1 MPHLISPARV
11 LMVALALLAAEP
23 AAAQTMTLA
32 QRIEQCGTCHGK
44 DGNSSTELI
53 PSLAAQPE
61 FFLLNQLVLFREG
74 VRAIEPMASLVKG
87 LADDDLTAL
96 AQHYAALP
104 AARTA
109 EAPDAA
115 KVKAGEALAE
125 KLRCASCHL
134 PSLAGQEQMPRIAG
148 QRIDY
153 MIVQLKAYRDS
164 QRSGADP
171 LMNATVAGVPDADL
185 AALAHYAAS
194 K

>member
-1 MPHLISPARV
+1 MPHLRPTARAI
-11 LMVALALLAAEP
+11 LAALALLAAGP

-32 QRIEQCGTCHGK
+32 QRIEQCGTCHGR
-44 DGNSSTELI
+44 DGNSTTELI

-74 VRAIEPMASLVKG
+74 VRAIEPMVSLVKS
-87 LADDDLTAL
+87 LSDDELTAL

-109 EAPDAA
+109 ETPDAG

-125 KLRCASCHL
+125 TLRCASCHL
-134 PSLAGQEQMPRIAG
+134 PSLSGQEQMPRLAG

-171 LMNATVAGVPDADL
+171 LMSATVAGVPDADL
-185 AALAHYAAS
+185 VALAHYAAS
-194 K
+194 R